1 MATRFDIGYY
11 LISPLALP
19 YFAYRRWSKGKYRES
34 GPAMLGKLLPRGEDR
49 TGFQNGSIWIH
60 AVSVGEVVAAK
71 SIVPLVQHLAPQL
84 PLVVTTITET
94 GQAHARK
101 ILPEADHISYYPI
114 DFSWNVAKFLDCF
127 NPKIVILIES
137 DMWPNFLIQ
146 SAARGAKVF
155 LVNGD
160 VSEKSFKQYRR
171 FLPIL
176 KPAFDSITA
185 YCMQTEADAER
196 MRVLCRRPGDMYVTG
211 NIKFDSLPEPLS
223 DDEKQRYRERFRLGS
238 KRPCFVVGSTHP
250 GEEEI
255 MLDAFEKARQA
266 IPDLQMILSPRHPE
280 RFNEVAALFERKA
293 AQRNPPWRVSRAS
306 NPSVDSPDVF
316 ILDVMGEL
324 ARIYGLGDM
333 AVVAGSFVPVGG
345 HSLLEPAV
353 HSIPVITGPH
363 MHGQKEMDRLFEG
376 RQSGCIRC
384 DSQNLANSLL
394 MLLMDEAER
403 KNLGSFAKK
412 TSSRNRG
419 SAKASIDAIEQY
431 LCQPR

>member
-1 MATRFDIGYY
+1 MVTRFDLGYY

-19 YFAYRRWSKGKYRES
+19 YFAYRRWTKGKYRES
-34 GPAMLGKLLPRGEDR
+34 GPAMLGEMLPQGEER
-49 TGFQNGSIWIH
+49 IAFQGGSVWIH

-71 SIVPLVQHLAPQL
+71 SIVPLVRQLAPEL
-84 PLVVTTITET
+84 PLVITTITET

-101 ILPEADHISYYPI
+101 ILPDAEWISYYPI

-127 NPKIVILIES
+127 NPRIVILIES

-176 KPAFDSITA
+176 KPAFDSITG

-196 MRVLCRRPGDMYVTG
+196 MRVLCKRPDDVHVTG

-223 DDEKQRYRERFRLGS
+223 EDEKRHYRERFCLGS
-238 KRPCFVVGSTHP
+238 KRPCIVVGSTHP

-255 MLDAFEKARQA
+255 MLEAFENVRQA

-280 RFNEVAALFERKA
+280 RFAQVAAMLDREA
-293 AQRNPPWRVSRAS
+293 ARRNPPWIISRAS
-306 NPSVDSPDVF
+306 NPSNDSPDIL
-316 ILDVMGEL
+316 ILDLMGEL
-324 ARIYGLGDM
+324 ARVYGLGDV
-333 AVVAGSFVPVGG
+333 AVVAGSFAPIGG

-353 HSIPVITGPH
+353 HAIPVITGPH
-363 MHGQKEMDRLFEG
+363 MHGQKEMDRLFVGNE
-376 RQSGCIRC
+376 SGCIRC
-384 DSQNLANSLL
+384 DSQSLSRE
-394 MLLMDEAER
+394 MTRLLNDEGER
-403 KNLGSFAKK
+403 GSLGSLAFA
-412 TSSRNRG
+412 TSMRNRG
-419 SAKASIDAIEQY
+419 SADAAATRIKRY
-431 LCQPR
+431 LHT